1 MNNLIEKI
9 TPTNEP
15 SKLYQDLIVNLPIKL
30 GLMLLTVAFITFIL
44 LIVML
49 GYKHT
54 MSMNL
59 YRIFSLP
66 IVFGLG
72 FCTLG
77 IFQYYSS
84 NTYEH
89 NTIKTPVTTKDV
101 KDLIHIDNNKL
112 TIDPLTNK
120 DTTLKY
126 KNPNYDNNK
135 KQIFKIEK
143 DEFYENYKLIDQ
155 NNSEIKISKE
165 EYEKLIKEGNK

>member
-9 TPTNEP
+9 TQTTEP
-15 SKLYQDLIVNLPIKL
+15 SNLFQSLMVNLPIKL
-30 GLMLLTVAFITFIL
+30 GLTLLAVALITFIL

-49 GYKHT
+49 GYTHT
-54 MSMNL
+54 MNMNL
-59 YRIFSLP
+59 YKMFSLP
-66 IVFGLG
+66 IVFGIG
-72 FCTLG
+72 FCIIG
-77 IFQYYSS
+77 IFHYYNS

-89 NTIKTPVTTKDV
+89 NTIKTPVTIKDV

-120 DTTLKY
+120 NTNLKY

-143 DEFYENYKLIDQ
+143 DEFYENYKLIDD

-165 EYEKLIKEGNK
+165 EYEELIKEGNK

>member
-9 TPTNEP
+9 TQTTEP
-15 SKLYQDLIVNLPIKL
+15 SNLFQNLMVNLPIKL
-30 GLMLLTVAFITFIL
+30 GLMLLAVALITFIL

-49 GYKHT
+49 GYTHT
-54 MSMNL
+54 MNMNL
-59 YRIFSLP
+59 YKMFSLP
-66 IVFGLG
+66 IVFGIG
-72 FCTLG
+72 FCIIG

-84 NTYEH
+84 NSYEH
-89 NTIKTPVTTKDV
+89 NVIKTPVTIKDV

-120 DTTLKY
+120 DATLKY

-143 DEFYENYKLIDQ
+143 NEFYENYKLIDD

-165 EYEKLIKEGNK
+165 EYEELIKKGDK

>member
-9 TPTNEP
+9 TQTTEP
-15 SKLYQDLIVNLPIKL
+15 SNLFQSLMVNLPIKL
-30 GLMLLTVAFITFIL
+30 GLILLTVAFITFIL

-49 GYKHT
+49 GYTHT

-77 IFQYYSS
+77 IFQYYNS
-84 NTYEH
+84 NSYEH
-89 NTIKTPVTTKDV
+89 NTIKIPVTIKDV

-120 DTTLKY
+120 NTNLKY

-143 DEFYENYKLIDQ
+143 DEFYENYKLIDD

-165 EYEKLIKEGNK
+165 EYEELIKEGNK

>member
-9 TPTNEP
+9 TYTSEP
-15 SKLYQDLIVNLPIKL
+15 SQLYKSLIVNFPIKI
-30 GLMLLTVAFITFIL
+30 GLMLLAVTLITFIL

-72 FCTLG
+72 FCVLG
-77 IFQYYSS
+77 IYFNYTSS
-84 NTYEH
+84 SYEH
-89 NTIKTPVTTKDV
+89 NNIKTPVTIKDI
-101 KDLIHIDNNKL
+101 KDLIHIDNDKL

-120 DTTLKY
+120 DTNLKY

-143 DEFYENYKLIDQ
+143 DEFYENYKLID
-155 NNSEIKISKE
+155 NNNNKINISKE
-165 EYEKLIKEGNK
+165 EYEELRKGDN

>member
-1 MNNLIEKI
+1 MDNLIEKI
-9 TPTNEP
+9 TYTSEP
-15 SKLYQDLIVNLPIKL
+15 SQLYKSLIVNFPIKI
-30 GLMLLTVAFITFIL
+30 GLMLLAVALITFIL

-72 FCTLG
+72 FCVLG
-77 IFQYYSS
+77 IYFNYSS
-84 NTYEH
+84 NSYEH
-89 NTIKTPVTTKDV
+89 NNIKTPVTIKDI
-101 KDLIHIDNNKL
+101 KELIHIDNDKL

-120 DTTLKY
+120 DTNLKY
-126 KNPNYDNNK
+126 KNPNYYNNK

-143 DEFYENYKLIDQ
+143 DEFYENYKLID
-155 NNSEIKISKE
+155 NNNNKINISKE
-165 EYEKLIKEGNK
+165 EYEELIKKGNQ

>member
-9 TPTNEP
+9 TQTTEP

-30 GLMLLTVAFITFIL
+30 GLILLAVALITFIL

-49 GYKHT
+49 GYTHT
-54 MSMNL
+54 MGMNL
-59 YRIFSLP
+59 YKMFSLP

-72 FCTLG
+72 FCVLG
-77 IFQYYSS
+77 IYFNYSS
-84 NTYEH
+84 NSYEH
-89 NTIKTPVTTKDV
+89 NTIKTPVTIKDV

-120 DTTLKY
+120 DNNLKY

-143 DEFYENYKLIDQ
+143 DEFYENYKLIDE
-155 NNSEIKISKE
+155 NNSEIKITKE
-165 EYEKLIKEGNK
+165 EYEELIKKGDK

>member
-1 MNNLIEKI
+1 MYN
-9 TPTNEP
+9 
-15 SKLYQDLIVNLPIKL
+15 
-30 GLMLLTVAFITFIL
+30 
-44 LIVML
+44 
-49 GYKHT
+49 
-54 MSMNL
+54 
-59 YRIFSLP
+59 
-66 IVFGLG
+66 
-72 FCTLG
+72 
-77 IFQYYSS
+77 S

-89 NTIKTPVTTKDV
+89 NEIKIPVTIKEV
-101 KDLIHIDNNKL
+101 KELIHIDDNKL

-165 EYEKLIKEGNK
+165 EYEELIKKGDK

>member
-9 TPTNEP
+9 TPTTEP
-15 SKLYQDLIVNLPIKL
+15 SKLYQDLIVNLPIKI
-30 GLMLLTVAFITFIL
+30 GLMLLAVAVITFIL
-44 LIVML
+44 LVVML

-72 FCTLG
+72 FCVLG
-77 IFQYYSS
+77 IYFNYNS

-89 NTIKTPVTTKDV
+89 NEIKIPVTIKEV
-101 KDLIHIDNNKL
+101 KELIHIDDNKL

-165 EYEKLIKEGNK
+165 EYEELIKEGDK